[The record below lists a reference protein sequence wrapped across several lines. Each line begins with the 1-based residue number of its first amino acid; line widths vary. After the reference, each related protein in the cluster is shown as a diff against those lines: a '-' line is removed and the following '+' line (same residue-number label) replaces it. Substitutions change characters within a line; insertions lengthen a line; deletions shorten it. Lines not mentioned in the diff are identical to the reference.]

1 MELTMKIRTIWL
13 IAIAIVAGYPALTVG
28 GEIET
33 LLVIEPNKGNPRNSE
48 GDIIELKDGRL
59 CLIYT
64 QFTSGSGDHAAADL
78 AMRTSDDD
86 GRSWSDDRIV
96 VRRPGGLNVMSVSLL
111 RLASGEIALFYLRKT
126 SKEDCRP
133 LVCISTDE
141 AETWSQP
148 TVCITDKVGYYVLNN
163 DRAVQLRA
171 GRLILPVARHQGP
184 GQGRDTAGVIMC
196 YLSDDNG
203 KTWRRS
209 KDSFKGY
216 APNGQRITVQEP
228 GVVELEDG
236 RLMMFIR
243 TNAGSQYICYSQDGG
258 ETWTKA
264 QPSNLASPLSPASI
278 KHIPWT
284 DDLLCVWNDHSG
296 IHEYPASRRTPLC
309 LAVSQDE
316 GKSWSRSRIIEG
328 DPDGWYC
335 YTAITFVKD
344 RALLAYCAGDKK
356 IGGLNRL
363 KVLAISRDWLTSLSL
378 E

>member
-1 MELTMKIRTIWL
+1 MKTRINCL
-13 IAIAIVAGYPALTVG
+13 IAMVILAVCPALVVG
-28 GEIET
+28 AEMKP
-33 LLVIEPNKGNPRNSE
+33 LLVIEPSKGNPRNSE

-64 QFTSGSGDHAAADL
+64 RFTSGSGDHAAADL
-78 AMRTSDDD
+78 VMRTSDDG

-96 VRRPGGLNVMSVSLL
+96 VPCPGGLNVMSVSLL
-111 RLASGEIALFYLRKT
+111 RLDSGEIALFYLRKT
-126 SKEDCRP
+126 SREDCRP
-133 LVCISTDE
+133 LMCISTDE

-163 DRAVQLRA
+163 DRAVQLRT
-171 GRLILPVARHQGP
+171 GRLILPVAWHQGP
-184 GQGRDTAGVIMC
+184 GQDRDTAGVIMC

-203 KTWRRS
+203 RTWRRS

-216 APNGQRITVQEP
+216 GPDGQRITVQEP
-228 GVVELEDG
+228 GVVELKGG
-236 RLMMFIR
+236 RLMMFMR

-258 ETWTKA
+258 ETWSKT

-278 KHIPWT
+278 KRNPWT

-296 IHEYPASRRTPLC
+296 IHRYPVNRRTPLC
-309 LAVSQDE
+309 LAISKDE
-316 GKSWSRSRIIEG
+316 GKTWSRSRIIE
-328 DPDGWYC
+328 DNPDGWYC
-335 YTAITFVKD
+335 YTAVTFVKN

-363 KVLAISRDWLTSLSL
+363 KIIALYRDWLTSISL